1 MSANECL
8 FFDFSGLSF
17 GQLHSP
23 KGTQMRK
30 YLLAGAAVAAFS
42 VGAQAADLP
51 SRGVAPAPAP
61 IYAAP
66 IFTWTGFY
74 VGLNAGYGFG
84 GNKSVTVGGSPL
96 ITGNQVLGA
105 IPFAV
110 STDRD
115 GFIGGAQIGYNWQ
128 AGAFVY
134 GLEADFQGTDIKKS
148 GSACDIVGGCASVI
162 TTASTKLD
170 WLGTVR
176 ARFGFAAF
184 DRTLLY
190 VTGGLAVGSSKLSGN
205 INELAGAGNQF
216 IASASSNA
224 RAGYTIGAGAE
235 YAFTQNWSAKLEY
248 LYYDLGSRSAV
259 GVQTNPIGPEFAVFR
274 AKTDGHIVRAGLNYR
289 FGGAAGPVFA
299 KY

>member
-1 MSANECL
+1 
-8 FFDFSGLSF
+8 
-17 GQLHSP
+17 
-23 KGTQMRK
+23 MRK

-84 GNKSVTVGGSPL
+84 GNKNVTIGGSPL
-96 ITGNQVLGA
+96 ITGSQLAGSV
-105 IPFAV
+105 PFALGKE
-110 STDRD
+110 RD

-134 GLEADFQGTDIKKS
+134 GLEADFQGADIKKS
-148 GSACDIVGGCASVI
+148 ASACDPVGGCASVL
-162 TTASTKLD
+162 TSVSTKLD

-205 INELAGAGNQF
+205 INEFAGAGNQF

-235 YAFTQNWSAKLEY
+235 YAFSQNWSAKLEY
-248 LYYDLGSRSAV
+248 LYYDLGSRTAV
-259 GVQTNPIGPEFAVFR
+259 GIQTNPIGPEFAVYR
-274 AKTDGHIVRAGLNYR
+274 AKTDGHIVRVGLNYR

>member
-1 MSANECL
+1 
-8 FFDFSGLSF
+8 
-17 GQLHSP
+17 
-23 KGTQMRK
+23 MRK

-42 VGAQAADLP
+42 FGAQAADLP
-51 SRGVAPAPAP
+51 SRGVAPAPV
-61 IYAAP
+61 YVAP
-66 IFTWTGFY
+66 IFTWTGLY
-74 VGLNAGYGFG
+74 IGLNAGYGFA
-84 GNKSVTVGGSPL
+84 GNKNVTVGGSPL
-96 ITGNQVLGA
+96 ITASQLAGNT
-105 IPFAV
+105 PFAL
-110 STDRD
+110 STKRD

-128 AGAFVY
+128 AGSFVY
-134 GLEADFQGTDIKKS
+134 GLEADIQGADIK
-148 GSACDIVGGCASVI
+148 GSSSYCGPVGCANLI

-190 VTGGLAVGSSKLSGN
+190 VTGGLAVGSSKLSAN
-205 INELAGAGNQF
+205 INEFSGAGRQF
-216 IASASSNA
+216 IASESSNA

-259 GVQTNPIGPEFAVFR
+259 GIQTNPLGPDFATYR
-274 AKTDGHIVRAGLNYR
+274 TKTDGHIVRVGLNYR
-289 FGGAAGPVFA
+289 FGGFGGGPVFA

>member
-1 MSANECL
+1 
-8 FFDFSGLSF
+8 
-17 GQLHSP
+17 
-23 KGTQMRK
+23 MRK

-84 GNKSVTVGGSPL
+84 GNKNVTIGGSPL
-96 ITGNQVLGA
+96 ITGSQLAGSV
-105 IPFAV
+105 PFALGKE
-110 STDRD
+110 RD

-128 AGAFVY
+128 AGSFVY
-134 GLEADFQGTDIKKS
+134 GLEADFQGADIKKS
-148 GSACDIVGGCASVI
+148 ASACDPVGGCASVL
-162 TTASTKLD
+162 TSVSTKLD

-205 INELAGAGNQF
+205 INEFAGAGNQF

-235 YAFTQNWSAKLEY
+235 YAFSQNWSAKLEY
-248 LYYDLGSRSAV
+248 LYYDLGSRTAV
-259 GVQTNPIGPEFAVFR
+259 GIQTNPIGPEFAVYR
-274 AKTDGHIVRAGLNYR
+274 AKTDGHIVRVGLNYR